1 MTTRVDANE
10 FQEELQRLEA
20 MLHEAE
26 EVADPAAR
34 GRLQNIVQA
43 VLHLHGVG
51 LERLLEIVADSGDQG
66 QKIVDA
72 CGADDVVSGLL
83 LLHGLHPADA
93 RDRVMTAL
101 ESVRPML
108 HSQGG
113 NVELVEFHGETVR
126 LRLLRE
132 LPVVGCDDAA
142 GGRGGDFREGAGG
155 DGRRV
160 RRRGIYVDVGGQ
172 VPGGAAVG
180 QTSVIRK
187 IHAARPG
194 KNATARAR
202 SASKVEG
209 SASSASSAS

>member
-1 MTTRVDANE
+1 MTIRLDANE
-10 FQEELQRLEA
+10 FQEELHRLDA

-51 LERLLEIVADSGDQG
+51 LERLLEIVADSSAQG

-93 RDRVMTAL
+93 RERVRTVL

-108 HSQGG
+108 HSHGG
-113 NVELVEFHGETVR
+113 DIEFVELHGETVR
-126 LRLLRE
+126 LRLLGNCSSSTEAMRQTVE
-132 LPVVGCDDAA
+132 QAIFAKAPEVTVVEFDEMAGVPGVKFRVALPVV
-142 GGRGGDFREGAGG
+142 
-155 DGRRV
+155 
-160 RRRGIYVDVGGQ
+160 
-172 VPGGAAVG
+172 
-180 QTSVIRK
+180 
-187 IHAARPG
+187 HA
-194 KNATARAR
+194 
-202 SASKVEG
+202 
-209 SASSASSAS
+209 